1 MNWNTM
7 TLNVHLPN
15 SSFARDSLKKEFYQL
30 PYDGQQTIGDFLG
43 TDFNRWRRI
52 EEIIN
57 EDISIGQYYLTDGGL
72 EFSAQMKIGSK
83 VLSLLIPEAKPVKLI
98 VPMLCPCCGQEW
110 PKDKPVPPGLEL
122 IPKEVESIEYTG
134 IIIDCRGLKFN
145 PTLFPKIYN
154 EVLNEVYSVNFA
166 SRGAIIDNGL
176 VLYTTEEIY
185 NHPRIGYNPLRIR
198 ALGTTGQRFSDI
210 QISSYDARRI
220 HGSKKNLNL
229 LKECRVAI
237 IFSP

>member
-134 IIIDCRGLKFN
+134 IIIDCRGFK
-145 PTLFPKIYN
+145 
-154 EVLNEVYSVNFA
+154 
-166 SRGAIIDNGL
+166 
-176 VLYTTEEIY
+176 
-185 NHPRIGYNPLRIR
+185 
-198 ALGTTGQRFSDI
+198 
-210 QISSYDARRI
+210 
-220 HGSKKNLNL
+220 
-229 LKECRVAI
+229 
-237 IFSP
+237 